1 MHRVL
6 NQSDCLIGVCLDLAS
21 FEPADVAA
29 YAARDNFSSQCLSCL
44 NCFTD
49 IHFSSLVHFSSEG
62 NTLAEPTNHD
72 IAALR
77 LRQRFSNGHLSSQ
90 VTALAVIVDG
100 YIHFQPS
107 ISLSSNSIEGLRGLI
122 SNGNS
127 VFHVG
132 VSIGLPWDVVRI
144 IDFAF
149 KLVSVL
155 PYSSILV
162 FNDEL

>member
-1 MHRVL
+1 M
-6 NQSDCLIGVCLDLAS
+6 
-21 FEPADVAA
+21 
-29 YAARDNFSSQCLSCL
+29 
-44 NCFTD
+44 
-49 IHFSSLVHFSSEG
+49 
-62 NTLAEPTNHD
+62 
-72 IAALR
+72 
-77 LRQRFSNGHLSSQ
+77 
-90 VTALAVIVDG
+90 TALAVIADG

-149 KLVSVL
+149 KLVSLL